1 MGCILT
7 YPKRDHLCK
16 VVLDFQGRAS
26 WCWGII
32 CHLPPFTGTKKNHW
46 LYSSSSTWRELTWEK
61 ITKWFWWCF
70 FWVTCLVFLI
80 INHGSVKHGC
90 ISNNSSYLSNTA
102 SFHWTMIFAAACG
115 SIFYVTSR
123 VNDPFWRSHIFQFG
137 EKNHQLEPG
146 DHFSTRFQRG
156 DLTSVEKE
164 RQLEPNLG
172 GDNSNILY
180 FHHYLGKMNPIWLIF
195 FRWVETTK

>member
-1 MGCILT
+1 MYLNISQKGPSLQSGAWFPGKSI
-7 YPKRDHLCK
+7 
-16 VVLDFQGRAS
+16 VVLGDYM
-26 WCWGII
+26 
-32 CHLPPFTGTKKNHW
+32 PPTTFYGNQKEPLIVQFEFDLKRIDLGKNHQVI
-46 LYSSSSTWRELTWEK
+46 LVV
-61 ITKWFWWCF
+61 F
-70 FWVTCLVFLI
+70 FWVTFWVFLI

-195 FRWVETTK
+195 FRWVETTN